1 MSSSYELLRKRFG
14 PSSDSTFVKSSYAS
28 VIPQSNAF
36 DISKSWAR
44 TPFYDL
50 ITYINVH
57 DEQVGYDYT
66 LSDVIDGAE
75 DYTDHNYVRDQ
86 VKTWL
91 KNKLPHRNRI
101 DVRPEHSFHYSKCVT
116 LKRADI
122 AIIQIGGRMYVQFE
136 VQSNSRVST
145 LRKLGVGLVDQ
156 LNGLLNQ
163 DFPNKHINGYYVSLT
178 GGFER
183 MTCKFQEHKAKYICS
198 AERVMEAD
206 DVLDAI
212 MADFKVQ
219 EEFFASPYPT
229 KHLMPLSHR
238 FVVSTWGDG
247 AFQLPSGFSVVILA
261 RKVNSAGFE
270 ILKHPL
276 SSVEYQRLDYLLDT
290 DVPDR
295 HFCYPCGS
303 DKKSAVKYFKYPAL
317 DPPKDYQQLQR
328 ILVSFIRRVIVAVN
342 EMHDLK
348 LAHLDIRAD
357 NVCFRNSEPV
367 LIDLDRSMELNTP
380 AAEIQ
385 SLYASSDHSS
395 MYSSFPELKERAT
408 ASHIDWKQVA
418 IMAYAIYSFPK
429 DVKYHKI
436 DLSKTPCHTFLKTMF
451 TRGN

>member
-1 MSSSYELLRKRFG
+1 M
-14 PSSDSTFVKSSYAS
+14 
-28 VIPQSNAF
+28 
-36 DISKSWAR
+36 
-44 TPFYDL
+44 
-50 ITYINVH
+50 
-57 DEQVGYDYT
+57 
-66 LSDVIDGAE
+66 
-75 DYTDHNYVRDQ
+75 
-86 VKTWL
+86 
-91 KNKLPHRNRI
+91 
-101 DVRPEHSFHYSKCVT
+101 
-116 LKRADI
+116 
-122 AIIQIGGRMYVQFE
+122 IIQC
-136 VQSNSRVST
+136 
-145 LRKLGVGLVDQ
+145 L
-156 LNGLLNQ
+156 
-163 DFPNKHINGYYVSLT
+163 
-178 GGFER
+178 
-183 MTCKFQEHKAKYICS
+183 
-198 AERVMEAD
+198 
-206 DVLDAI
+206 
-212 MADFKVQ
+212 
-219 EEFFASPYPT
+219 
-229 KHLMPLSHR
+229 
-238 FVVSTWGDG
+238 VSTWGDG

-328 ILVSFIRRVIVAVN
+328 ILVSFIRGVIVAVN

-408 ASHIDWKQVA
+408 ASTTSSTRYCSIVLTLSPFS
-418 IMAYAIYSFPK
+418 IFYALLPLLN
-429 DVKYHKI
+429 D
-436 DLSKTPCHTFLKTMF
+436 KTMGEWHQMFGGIWGRKEFLLNLKVCHNCIQNIIRLHYPFSTTNVLCSMFLKF
-451 TRGN
+451 TGHSFKSSS